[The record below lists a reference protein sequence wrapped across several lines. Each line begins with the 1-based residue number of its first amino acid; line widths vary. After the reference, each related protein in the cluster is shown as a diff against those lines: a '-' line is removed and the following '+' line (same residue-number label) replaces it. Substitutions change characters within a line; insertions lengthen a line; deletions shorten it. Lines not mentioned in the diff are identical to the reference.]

1 MKEQGK
7 PSVFIPTLYFAE
19 GLPYTIVMMMS
30 GVFFK
35 SMGADNVF
43 IGLTSFLS
51 LPWIL
56 KFAWS
61 PLVDYYA
68 TKRRWIVVAQIVL
81 ALFTLAMGGVAL
93 LSSANGLGHV
103 TKIAIISL
111 SFIALASA
119 TQDVA
124 IDGYYLDVLNEEQKA
139 FYVGIR
145 NTAYK
150 IAWLFGSGAM
160 VFLAGKLA
168 MTTSMGV
175 GWAAAF
181 GICAASM
188 LAAGI
193 FHSVYLPNPER
204 KISPVQSA
212 DEPVLAKRKGPDFL
226 RSIGTYFVQPQIVAI
241 VIYILIFRL
250 GDALMLKQA
259 PNFLLDPVSKGGL
272 GISVADIGIINGTV
286 GVIAL
291 LLGGIVGSWL
301 ISQQG
306 LKRWMW
312 PLALMQNSAI
322 LLYWAL
328 ARWPQALAVHGSFAT
343 HWSVAGVANPY
354 LPAVYVVNSIEQFSY
369 GLGVAAYTVFL
380 LSTVRSGE
388 NKAAHYATATAMM
401 ALGMML
407 PGVLSGFLYNALGYA
422 NFFLVSFIASLPGI
436 FAIFFL
442 PLWRPESNAAVA
454 VSGGGQAVGISQA
467 GQVGS
472 ESK

>member
-1 MKEQGK
+1 MKEEGK
-7 PSVFIPTLYFAE
+7 PGIFIPTLYFAE

-35 SMGADNVF
+35 SMGADNIF

-61 PLVDYYA
+61 PLVDYYG
-68 TKRRWIVVAQIVL
+68 TKRRWIVTAQIVL
-81 ALFTLAMGGVAL
+81 SVFTLAMAAVAL
-93 LSSANGLGHV
+93 MSSAGGLDHV
-103 TKIAIISL
+103 TKIAIIAL

-124 IDGYYLDVLNEEQKA
+124 IDGYYLDALNEEQKA

-145 NTAYK
+145 NAAYK

-168 MTTSMGV
+168 LTTSMGI

-181 GICAASM
+181 AICAASM
-188 LAAGI
+188 LVAGL
-193 FHSVYLPNPER
+193 FHSFYLPHPEK
-204 KISPVQSA
+204 KISPEVSA
-212 DEPVLAKRKGPDFL
+212 DAIAVKRSGPDFL
-226 RSIGTYFVQPQIVAI
+226 HAIGTYFVQPRIVAI

-250 GDALMLKQA
+250 GDAMMLKQA
-259 PNFLLDPVSKGGL
+259 PNFLLDPIAKGGL
-272 GISVADIGIINGTV
+272 SISVADIGIINGTV

-301 ISQQG
+301 ISRHG

-312 PLALMQNSAI
+312 PLTLLQNSAI

-328 ARWPQALAVHGSFAT
+328 AKWPDALAVHSSVAT
-343 HWSVAGVANPY
+343 HWSVAGIVNPY

-369 GLGVAAYTVFL
+369 GMGVAAYTVFL

-401 ALGMML
+401 ALGMMI
-407 PGVLSGFLYNALGYA
+407 PGVISGFLYAKLGYA
-422 NFFLVSFIASLPGI
+422 NFFLVSFLASLPGI

-442 PLWRPESNAAVA
+442 PLWHADKNSANVG
-454 VSGGGQAVGISQA
+454 SGGGHAVGISKA